1 MQHLKG
7 SSHLSAR
14 IKKLCERGY
23 LMKFKAPGGRK
34 IYIVP
39 PEHWDIT
46 KADEFLFLVKQP
58 AKRGKRY
65 DPEIMARISNA
76 LNEGLQTAYAVARK
90 AKVHP
95 RVAKKYLD
103 YMAENDIIFK
113 IEKRGRTYY
122 TLYSYLHRVQ
132 KVIEGLYSTYL
143 TLPKWF
149 AENLKHVEV
158 EMQSEDVIIIR
169 KLQ

>member
-65 DPEIMARISNA
+65 DAEILQRVQNA
-76 LNEGLQTAYAVARK
+76 LWDEKQSILEVAKR
-90 AKVHP
+90 AGVNRHT
-95 RVAKKYLD
+95 AKKYLQ
-103 YMAENDIIFK
+103 YLAEKSIIFHYAEEYRGA
-113 IEKRGRTYY
+113 ISKRHIY
-122 TLYSYLHRVQ
+122 TVYSL
-132 KVIEGLYSTYL
+132 S
-143 TLPKWF
+143 
-149 AENLKHVEV
+149 
-158 EMQSEDVIIIR
+158 
-169 KLQ
+169 